1 MKDYTNE
8 TPIFSESLR
17 VTETSDPAH
26 ADNINMASIQVFQNT
41 LFNRNSIEKVKKG
54 MGDKE
59 EYNADDVY
67 QAGDYCQ
74 YQGILYK
81 CVQDTTGEWNPEC
94 WKQTNAMDEI
104 SDINTPT
111 FEDYSGEG
119 AEVPGAREAIANIR
133 SKKGLTSIMSNIK
146 AALMGLVTLGE
157 IRGLLVNNGLCTEAG
172 KFFLDAAYGKNLQ
185 DQLTKLNSDFVSL
198 ENYRLTQGFIN
209 GVIQMQINSLNDPG
223 NANGLNFHVNLQTGE
238 YRVSY
243 QKDNVWM
250 GHGALVL
257 KDDLASSKILYVGR
271 VGPFF
276 TQNKRA
282 GTQETQ
288 ILQLPKKG
296 QRNVYTIATLH
307 ATGVSADYV
316 DARTVNNG
324 VESVNITPVLLRDIS
339 SDNYNVYY
347 NVVVFSD

>member
-1 MKDYTNE
+1 M
-8 TPIFSESLR
+8 
-17 VTETSDPAH
+17 V
-26 ADNINMASIQVFQNT
+26 ADLA
-41 LFNRNSIEKVKKG
+41 K
-54 MGDKE
+54 
-59 EYNADDVY
+59 YY
-67 QAGDYCQ
+67 
-74 YQGILYK
+74 
-81 CVQDTTGEWNPEC
+81 
-94 WKQTNAMDEI
+94 
-104 SDINTPT
+104 
-111 FEDYSGEG
+111 
-119 AEVPGAREAIANIR
+119 
-133 SKKGLTSIMSNIK
+133 
-146 AALMGLVTLGE
+146 
-157 IRGLLVNNGLCTEAG
+157 
-172 KFFLDAAYGKNLQ
+172 
-185 DQLTKLNSDFVSL
+185 SDFVSL